1 MPSIHREDLSAH
13 NYHEI
18 QKIYDVAHHS
28 ILPVG
33 RSVLRNARLSKNYV
47 AYDVAPTKIYYKMVA
62 IIWEREINQYVCLLV
77 CYVYSVR
84 LLRGRSMN
92 SKAAGYPRFRLFN
105 PNPPD
110 FFYWGVRYR
119 LKNQS
124 ASIDAS
130 GPAGFYTVS
139 EHLNKKKSGG
149 LGLNKRN
156 RGYPADF
163 EFIERPLNSRTLY
176 T

>member
-62 IIWEREINQYVCLLV
+62 II
-77 CYVYSVR
+77 
-84 LLRGRSMN
+84 
-92 SKAAGYPRFRLFN
+92 
-105 PNPPD
+105 
-110 FFYWGVRYR
+110 
-119 LKNQS
+119 
-124 ASIDAS
+124 
-130 GPAGFYTVS
+130 
-139 EHLNKKKSGG
+139 
-149 LGLNKRN
+149 
-156 RGYPADF
+156 
-163 EFIERPLNSRTLY
+163 
-176 T
+176 